1 MSSRSNALYSGKAKT
16 LYPAESQDHFI
27 MEFRNDASAF
37 NGVKLGSFENKGKI
51 NNAFNAFIMTYLSEA
66 GILTHFEK
74 MLSDTTSL
82 VKKLEMLPIECV
94 IRNVA
99 AGGLCKRLAIPEGE
113 ILVPPL
119 FEFYYKSDTLGDPA
133 INASHIMTFG
143 WATPEEVTE
152 LETLSKKI
160 NQLLLPLFDNVGFI
174 LVDFKLEFGRYHG
187 QLCLGDEF
195 TLDGSRVWDKKTRK
209 KFDKD
214 RFRQDLGDFIE
225 SYEEA
230 AHRLGVTIA

>member
-1 MSSRSNALYSGKAKT
+1 MSQVLYSGKAKT
-16 LYPAESQDHFI
+16 LYATESPDYFV

-37 NGVKLGSFENKGKI
+37 NGIKLGSFEHKGKI
-51 NNAFNAFIMTYLSEA
+51 NNAFNAFIMTYLSES

-74 MLSDTTSL
+74 RLSETTSQ

-94 IRNVA
+94 VRNYA

-113 ILVPPL
+113 KLTPPL
-119 FEFYYKSDTLGDPA
+119 FEFYYKNDTLGDPF
-133 INASHIMTFG
+133 INNSHIITFG
-143 WATPEEVTE
+143 WATSKEITA
-152 LETLSKKI
+152 LESLSYKI
-160 NQLLLPLFDNVGFI
+160 NHLLLPLFDKAGFI
-174 LVDFKLEFGRYHG
+174 LVDFKLEFGRYNG

-195 TLDGSRVWDKKTRK
+195 TLDGSRVWDKTTRK

-214 RFRQDLGDFIE
+214 RFRQDLGNFIE

-230 AHRLGVTIA
+230 ARRLGII